1 MRKWARSEAVS
12 MEIVE
17 GAGHVGFVG
26 RSEAPGYF
34 WAADRIPGFLE
45 GVVQV
50 RSDQAA
56 REAAFSSNS

>member
-1 MRKWARSEAVS
+1 